1 MKDKGLESQY
11 QIDGNW
17 GQACVQD
24 LPGEQAESKK
34 SSPRADPQGTLT
46 FKGWA
51 GEEDPAKKEQ
61 LEQNET
67 RGNLK
72 DKVVEETF

>member
-1 MKDKGLESQY
+1 MWRIKDLGVSIRQMVTEDRRAYRISQ
-11 QIDGNW
+11 
-17 GQACVQD
+17 
-24 LPGEQAESKK
+24 ESKQNQR

-46 FKGWA
+46 FKGWI
-51 GEEDPAKKEQ
+51 EEDDPAKKEQ
-61 LEQNET
+61 LDQNET